1 MSNISFENFANLG
14 KKFLSLASGRSGW
27 MKSKLKF
34 IVKDISLKLILSKS
48 DDVLDVGCGDA
59 RILNQIKPLVKSV
72 TGIDHHLI
80 IKKLKK
86 KYKKI
91 KFISGDIKKD
101 HSKINKKFNK
111 ILLYSVIHYF
121 KDKKEVL
128 KIIKILLSKLNSS
141 GMLLIGDV
149 PNKNMKKR
157 FKKTNEYKK
166 INGQWIRNLRKKFQ
180 KEKNFLKNIIKDKNL
195 VLIDDKFIFKLFKMY
210 NNKKYECYI
219 LNQNNLLL
227 QNNTRLDILIKKM

>member
-86 KYKKI
+86 N
-91 KFISGDIKKD
+91 IKK
-101 HSKINKKFNK
+101 
-111 ILLYSVIHYF
+111 L
-121 KDKKEVL
+121 
-128 KIIKILLSKLNSS
+128 
-141 GMLLIGDV
+141 
-149 PNKNMKKR
+149 
-157 FKKTNEYKK
+157 
-166 INGQWIRNLRKKFQ
+166 
-180 KEKNFLKNIIKDKNL
+180 
-195 VLIDDKFIFKLFKMY
+195 
-210 NNKKYECYI
+210 
-219 LNQNNLLL
+219 NLLVE
-227 QNNTRLDILIKKM
+227 ILKRIIQK